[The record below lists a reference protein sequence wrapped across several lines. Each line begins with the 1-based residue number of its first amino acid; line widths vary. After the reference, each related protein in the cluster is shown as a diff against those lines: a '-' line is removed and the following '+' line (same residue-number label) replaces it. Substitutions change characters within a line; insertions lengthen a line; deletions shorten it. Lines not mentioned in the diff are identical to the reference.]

1 MVICT
6 QRSILLF
13 LVVIIFR
20 EYSISILNSITA
32 LASLLALIDF
42 SVVVLIHGPWYAIDS
57 A

>member
-1 MVICT
+1 MIICT
-6 QRSILLF
+6 QRGILLF

-20 EYSISILNSITA
+20 EYSISILNCITA
-32 LASLLALIDF
+32 LASLLALIAF